1 MSVTNFF
8 YLSHFFFFV
17 FFISLNRYLEKQ
29 KKWMDKLKV
38 AGATVV
44 KVTARSGSM
53 SCNYIV
59 FVGADDH
66 KEFCVKHGPVPS
78 LAEEWLIQCMINQR
92 IVAIREHPTYTDF
105 NKHPDA

>member
-1 MSVTNFF
+1 
-8 YLSHFFFFV
+8 
-17 FFISLNRYLEKQ
+17 
-29 KKWMDKLKV
+29 MDKLKA

-44 KVTARSGSM
+44 KVTARSGPM

-66 KEFCVKHGPVPS
+66 KEFCNKHGPMPS

-92 IVAIREHPTYTDF
+92 IVAIGEHPTYTDF